1 MSSVIEAPKKWR
13 KRLLRLTI
21 TTTLMGV
28 SFAIGVAFTVFI
40 AARLLAPIAVTGM
53 TFGMVGLA
61 FASARPPV
69 RYTPVIRKC
78 D

>member
-1 MSSVIEAPKKWR
+1 MAKASAATYHHDDFNGRIFCGGCGSV
-13 KRLLRLTI
+13 
-21 TTTLMGV
+21 
-28 SFAIGVAFTVFI
+28 GVAIKLFI
-40 AARLLAPIAVTGM
+40 AARLLTPIAVTGM